1 MDNVLFL
8 KTISRM
14 CSSYDSECNGC
25 PIAIEIK
32 RKGEYLDC
40 YGFIKLYIEEV
51 VEVVE
56 KWDKEHPVKTRKS
69 ALLEIFP
76 TVILSEDGIP
86 IICPQDM
93 GQIGCHT
100 TCEECCKE
108 FWMKEVE

>member
-1 MDNVLFL
+1 MDAVLFL

-14 CSSYDSECNGC
+14 CSSYGLQCSDC
-25 PIAIEIK
+25 PIGIESK
-32 RKGEYLDC
+32 KEYLDC
-40 YGFIKLYIEEV
+40 YSFIKFHIEEV
-51 VEVVE
+51 VEIVE
-56 KWDKEHPVKTRKS
+56 KWMEEHPAKTRKS

-86 IICPQDM
+86 IICPHDM

-108 FWMKEVE
+108 FWTEEIE